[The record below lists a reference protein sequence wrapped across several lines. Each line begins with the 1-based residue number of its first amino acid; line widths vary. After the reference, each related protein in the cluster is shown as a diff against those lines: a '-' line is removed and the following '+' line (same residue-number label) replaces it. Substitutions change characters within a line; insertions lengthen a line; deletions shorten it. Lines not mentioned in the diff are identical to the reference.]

1 MSTLPIATPEALV
14 HVRLNLSEPIFAK
27 LEALAVAF
35 GVDVEEYISQHLA
48 MTCDQDHSGAGI
60 WFDGDQAR
68 RLCDLTGR
76 GVTRDATTVLNR
88 LTALATIRA
97 DKVSIRLDAN
107 VYERLKHRPDKHQT
121 PEQFIARSALNGI
134 RADLGLGLVR

>member
-88 LTALATIRA
+88 LTALATSA
-97 DKVSIRLDAN
+97 PTKFPSVSMPTSTNA
-107 VYERLKHRPDKHQT
+107 
-121 PEQFIARSALNGI
+121 
-134 RADLGLGLVR
+134 